1 MSNKTLE
8 AIFSVKNNKEKTHK
22 VITVLGTKIKI
33 KRDDIEKFKEAYENY
48 KIMHDPSLYIG
59 IPDDITLQ
67 LMFNNDCN
75 CRCKFCSANNQTR
88 QTRQMISQDMLYKY
102 LEPLYEKTKTIIP
115 TYGEI
120 THCKEGYEYLKWINE
135 HYPHINFFIETNGI
149 AFNKRWFELAAKSLM
164 VVKFSVN
171 AIDEETFK
179 KTVWEKDRVFTTI
192 KNNIENYIIYL
203 QERGLSS
210 FKPSISSVLNS
221 TNYHIARDFVKM
233 GINWNLQS
241 FGFYFDHREN
251 PLKNTYIKDK
261 SGFDEALMTVLEL
274 EKLLK
279 GKVYFYF
286 RIFMPANLSE
296 YEKKVEKISIESL
309 QEKYAD
315 IWAIAKN
322 FKDIKELYNERTQ
335 IRKKYGKK
343 LLTYFEH
350 VEGACW
356 HKREYKGRMI
366 CENPWNHIRL
376 YTDGMMEVCAWRPFK
391 KVYNIKNYI
400 KNDKLDF
407 NLLFNDLHRRKLR
420 KEYMSEKYEGC
431 MKNCVSARPIS
442 KEEFDRKY
450 GFEA

>member
-22 VITVLGTKIKI
+22 VITVLGTRIKI

-309 QEKYAD
+309 QEK
-315 IWAIAKN
+315 IRLI
-322 FKDIKELYNERTQ
+322 ELYINASS
-335 IRKKYGKK
+335 
-343 LLTYFEH
+343 H
-350 VEGACW
+350 V
-356 HKREYKGRMI
+356 KVD
-366 CENPWNHIRL
+366 PDSSL
-376 YTDGMMEVCAWRPFK
+376 SVCAQLLKTPGIENSMRPDDIYIYSLSIIVKYLRNNYFFRF
-391 KVYNIKNYI
+391 YTIRNNNRNFIAYFRSFNSNYI
-400 KNDKLDF
+400 
-407 NLLFNDLHRRKLR
+407 
-420 KEYMSEKYEGC
+420 
-431 MKNCVSARPIS
+431 
-442 KEEFDRKY
+442 
-450 GFEA
+450 